1 MQRYPLVS
9 TPLRQA
15 PLLLLFERN
24 DAVAV
29 PLIPQLRMAG
39 YDVRAA
45 RIPVEVFDLLQREKI
60 ELILIDLGNAAA
72 NRREFWVGLDSQ
84 RRTRNV
90 HVLTF
95 RYMATG
101 ETGELE
107 SGLRVARADVE
118 IQSAQGFGA
127 LIEAIRTRV
136 PGAVPVPQFNGPP
149 PASPALPFP
158 SASPPSAPYPSAP
171 ALPPSLGGSPLAP
184 SGQAGSPLSPG
195 AFAPGMPQSPTPFP
209 GAASANPL
217 APHTPQSRP
226 VGGNPLRPMGPG
238 MHRADDDSS
247 PFAQPYSNNPFKSG
261 RPAAPAAATPA
272 PSMPLS
278 PPAGGNGAVP
288 PSFGGGDS
296 TPSRSGNR
304 VGMPA
309 TLDDF
314 AKGFA
319 PRPSSTANGHRP
331 AAANSAPA
339 RPVIDDAWTPPDP
352 APPRRG
358 IAYRGYEDEP
368 LAPDDPRIEDATS
381 EVPAVVL
388 DGAARRSDAR
398 TERALSTILMDGAI
412 MAPQRLDALRSVQ
425 ETLGAVGMTFSL
437 GELALLFKFL
447 TPDQLFAALLVSRG
461 VVTAEEIASLGRIKQ
476 ELLAT
481 GKDYDLATL
490 LVMFNVLPAE
500 EVAALQAELG

>member
-9 TPLRQA
+9 TPLRQS

-95 RYMATG
+95 RYMPTG

-107 SGLRVARADVE
+107 AGLRVARADVE

-149 PASPALPFP
+149 PA
-158 SASPPSAPYPSAP
+158 AP
-171 ALPPSLGGSPLAP
+171 ALPPSPLTPGGPASAP
-184 SGQAGSPLSPG
+184 YTPG
-195 AFAPGMPQSPTPFP
+195 AFAPGGQPFP
-209 GAASANPL
+209 GGAPANPL
-217 APHTPQSRP
+217 APQSRP
-226 VGGNPLRPMGPG
+226 MGGNPMRPMAPG
-238 MHRADDDSS
+238 LPSSDDAAS
-247 PFAQPYSNNPFKSG
+247 PFAQPYSNNPFKSA
-261 RPAAPAAATPA
+261 RPGLPAAATPSASASARSA
-272 PSMPLS
+272 PS
-278 PPAGGNGAVP
+278 AGNGAA
-288 PSFGGGDS
+288 PSPFGS
-296 TPSRSGNR
+296 ASARPGNR
-304 VGMPA
+304 VGLPG

-319 PRPSSTANGHRP
+319 PRPAPTANGHRP
-331 AAANSAPA
+331 AAPGATPA

-381 EVPAVVL
+381 EVPAVVM
-388 DGAARRSDAR
+388 DGAARHSDGR
-398 TERALSTILMDGAI
+398 TERALSTILMDGAV

-425 ETLGAVGMTFSL
+425 ETLSAVGMTFSL

-447 TPDQLFAALLVSRG
+447 TPDQLLAALLVSRG
-461 VVTAEEIASLGRIKQ
+461 VVTAEEIASLGRIKH

-490 LVMFNVLPAE
+490 LVMFNVLPAQ

>member
-9 TPLRQA
+9 TPLRQT

-29 PLIPQLRMAG
+29 PLIPQLRLAG

-60 ELILIDLGNAAA
+60 DLVLIDLGNAAA

-95 RYMATG
+95 RYMPTG

-149 PASPALPFP
+149 LPSPAFP
-158 SASPPSAPYPSAP
+158 SASPPSAPYPAAP
-171 ALPPSLGGSPLAP
+171 ALPPALGGSPLAP
-184 SGQAGSPLSPG
+184 SGPANVPLAPG
-195 AFAPGMPQSPTPFP
+195 AFGGAPTPPPFP
-209 GAASANPL
+209 GGGANPL
-217 APHTPQSRP
+217 APQSRP
-226 VGGNPLRPMGPG
+226 VGGNPLRPMAPG
-238 MHRADDDSS
+238 LPPSDDAAS
-247 PFAQPYSNNPFKSG
+247 PFAQPYSNNPFKSARAG
-261 RPAAPAAATPA
+261 PVT
-272 PSMPLS
+272 
-278 PPAGGNGAVP
+278 PPAGVPLTPPGTNGSGGPHAPGSTIAGGAV
-288 PSFGGGDS
+288 
-296 TPSRSGNR
+296 SRSGNR
-304 VGMPA
+304 VGMPG
-309 TLDDF
+309 TPDDF

-319 PRPSSTANGHRP
+319 PRPAPTANGHRP
-331 AAANSAPA
+331 ASANPSPA
-339 RPVIDDAWTPPDP
+339 RPVVDDAWTPPDP